1 MSIVEKLQ
9 AVLKADAASLA
20 LGIEVQSASVEQ
32 VVLSLK
38 VTEVMTNGYRVCHG
52 GVIFSLADTALAF
65 ACVAIDE
72 TALTQSAQV
81 DYVQS
86 AQLGDKLRAVAVIMY
101 RRKRNI
107 FCDVE
112 VLNQNDQLIA
122 LVRGRQLAI
131 AAS

>member
-1 MSIVEKLQ
+1 MNVVEKLQ
-9 AVLKADAASLA
+9 GVLAADAASLA
-20 LGIEVQSASVEQ
+20 LGIEVQSACVEQ
-32 VVLSLK
+32 VVLSLE
-38 VTEVMTNGYRVCHG
+38 VTQQMTNGYRVCHG

-72 TALTQSAQV
+72 VALTQSAQV

-86 AQLGDKLRAVAVIMY
+86 AQLGDKLRAVAVIMH

-131 AAS
+131 ATS